1 MPRPAAAGS
10 YRAVLLLPFAL
21 RTFVPALGGRLAYGL
36 LPLATLFTVQQA
48 TGSYSDAGLSLALF
62 GLASIFLPAK
72 ARLADTH
79 GPRRVLPWLA
89 LTCSLA
95 LTGAAFTPWPVPFV
109 ALAGLA
115 APPLGPALLALLVQP
130 RHPKAELIVVTAAV
144 EYAVMALFGVFFG
157 VLIGLINEADHNG
170 ARSALEGLIN
180 RVAWLAVFGVAA
192 FAVYQIWR
200 NMFFT
205 PRPKPQPGTYGQP
218 QYGQPQYGQP
228 GAYPGQPGYGP
239 PPGHPGP
246 GQHGPGQ
253 PGPGQPGSG
262 YPPPPGP
269 GYPPAPGQQGFAPAT
284 YGQPAPA
291 WNQPAGPVPN
301 QVAATQPVPEAPT
314 SAAPAPAGTTYQA
327 AAEPTQVVPQEQPD
341 DRTQKLGDE
350 RPGFGP
356 AAEDPPRQ

>member
-1 MPRPAAAGS
+1 MTSQPQPVPGEVKSAGQYLRPLRDLAAYVLVGANAIFLFLAIVDLVGDGFGYRTQGS
-10 YRAVLLLPFAL
+10 FGS
-21 RTFVPALGGRLAYGL
+21 FVNLVTIGF
-36 LPLATLFTVQQA
+36 PLAAV
-48 TGSYSDAGLSLALF
+48 
-62 GLASIFLPAK
+62 
-72 ARLADTH
+72 
-79 GPRRVLPWLA
+79 
-89 LTCSLA
+89 
-95 LTGAAFTPWPVPFV
+95 
-109 ALAGLA
+109 
-115 APPLGPALLALLVQP
+115 LLALLVQP

-218 QYGQPQYGQP
+218 QYGQP

-246 GQHGPGQ
+246 GQPGPGQ

-262 YPPPPGP
+262 YPPPPAP

-301 QVAATQPVPEAPT
+301 QVGATQPVPEAPT

-327 AAEPTQVVPQEQPD
+327 AAEPTQVVPQEHPD